1 MSICPTPHSSLCSN
15 QSPEAT
21 SREAQ
26 VLAAAEKRWAMVL
39 HGAIYEESRQAQRPQ
54 PRLRTFA
61 PTDYRHG
68 SSLLQGANPI

>member
-1 MSICPTPHSSLCSN
+1 
-15 QSPEAT
+15 
-21 SREAQ
+21 
-26 VLAAAEKRWAMVL
+26 MVL